1 MLPLQTERSGSV
13 WRIFVSKQIRAV
25 LFSVLVLS
33 LLTVVSLKAQNKEKK
48 NNQNKGDDV
57 NLNVDLVTL
66 DAQVIRQNTSRIAWR
81 LKQNDFVLF
90 EDGVQ
95 QKITNFSQDTLPLS
109 MILLIDRRGCLDPFS
124 DKIRNAITEN
134 IKSLKKEDEIAVM
147 TFADKTNLVQRFT
160 SDKNKIAET
169 FAKLPLHDE
178 SDNHCFNVAF
188 YDAARYMRDSGNPQ
202 ARRVIILLTAITK
215 GINCGKPSS
224 DDVTTEVLE
233 SDSTVCALIPQEKGQ
248 AIENGVMHGIAG
260 LGQAM
265 GAGTLNVKSLIEETG
280 GELVG
285 AKPDNIEFMFDN
297 LITRIRTR
305 YAIGFV
311 STNPKHDGVYRKL
324 KLEIAPATEK
334 REGKLIVKT
343 RRGYLAVK
351 DKK

>member
-1 MLPLQTERSGSV
+1 
-13 WRIFVSKQIRAV
+13 
-25 LFSVLVLS
+25 LS
-33 LLTVVSLKAQNKEKK
+33 TVVSLKAQNKEKK
-48 NNQNKGDDV
+48 NNPIKGDDV

-188 YDAARYMRDSGNPQ
+188 F
-202 ARRVIILLTAITK
+202 K
-215 GINCGKPSS
+215 
-224 DDVTTEVLE
+224 
-233 SDSTVCALIPQEKGQ
+233 
-248 AIENGVMHGIAG
+248 
-260 LGQAM
+260 
-265 GAGTLNVKSLIEETG
+265 
-280 GELVG
+280 
-285 AKPDNIEFMFDN
+285 
-297 LITRIRTR
+297 
-305 YAIGFV
+305 
-311 STNPKHDGVYRKL
+311 KL
-324 KLEIAPATEK
+324 QK
-334 REGKLIVKT
+334 
-343 RRGYLAVK
+343 
-351 DKK
+351 